1 MPNIQVALK
10 KWWMRTGQRSITG
23 RSQAI
28 DNQSVTLEGTSF
40 GLDNLARKDQGDSTS
55 INNPVPDIPN
65 DDLEKIRIHVPK
77 RVGRL
82 RRWLTRTK
90 QFWKPSPTAMELDA
104 IETKRRTQKM
114 ARSLD
119 INKRNANKLIPA
131 AYARIGIEYQRIR
144 TKDRYENEK
153 PQRVHFV
160 KWLHSADGNTIYG
173 KVDRVPYNHY
183 ETELVDERALTS
195 VSIAL
200 GHPVGGRID
209 PNGGGVIISV
219 ALAGTM
225 DIDDM
230 FAFNKALELISPSAP
245 PLTFMVGAT
254 ANGGRKTYNLEE
266 MPHLLI
272 AGSTGSGKSVAMLGI
287 IGTFAARNTPEMVQ
301 LLLADFKGV
310 DFNHYEGLPH
320 LIKDIPEIPSGI
332 VDKDS
337 QIVPMLT
344 WVEKENKRRQG
355 LFSKALVH
363 NLSEWNRHNRS
374 KKLHRIVIFIDEIA
388 RLNQYT
394 KTKEEFTQV
403 IYDLASTARATGIH
417 LVLSTQFPKDE
428 YITTAVKMNIPGRM
442 AFSVPDVH
450 GSICMIETGEAV
462 NIFPPPGRG
471 IFVHGVN
478 RFKFQSPFITD
489 SQIQEII
496 RNAKEGKTTAAM
508 ARSTELSPDEL
519 VRWALTENNGFL
531 GQREAF
537 REFPDRLPW
546 NELIKMLIEMDKK
559 VFTFGDAQ
567 YKVIPPA
574 GQRMRQL
581 ERLAGEIQPAKAP
594 EPEPA
599 LTSEPL
605 PAPEPEPAPTPEPL
619 SAPEPVTWA
628 GGPCPECGAP
638 RKEIPCEFCGNR

>member
-23 RSQAI
+23 RSQVI
-28 DNQSVTLEGTSF
+28 DNQSIALEGTSF
-40 GLDNLARKDQGDSTS
+40 GLDKLARSDQGDSAS
-55 INNPVPDIPN
+55 VNNPVPDIAN
-65 DDLEKIRIHVPK
+65 DDLEKVRLHVPK
-77 RVGRL
+77 RIGRL
-82 RRWLTRTK
+82 QRWLTRTK
-90 QFWKPSPTAMELDA
+90 HFWKPPLTPLEL
-104 IETKRRTQKM
+104 EQLEQTRRN
-114 ARSLD
+114 ARIFRTMW
-119 INKRNANKLIPA
+119 INMNHANKLIPS
-131 AYARIGIEYQRIR
+131 AYARIGIEYQRIHTR
-144 TKDRYENEK
+144 NKYENEK

-160 KWLHSADGNTIYG
+160 KWLYSADGNTIYG
-173 KVDRVPYNHY
+173 KVDKVPYNHY

-287 IGTFAARNTPEMVQ
+287 IGTFAARNTPETVQ
-301 LLLADFKGV
+301 LLLADFNGV
-310 DFNHYEGLPH
+310 DFNHFEGLPH
-320 LIKDIPEIPSGI
+320 LIKDIPEIPNGI

-337 QIVPMLT
+337 QIVPMLQ
-344 WVEKENKRRQG
+344 WVETENKHRQRRFG
-355 LFSKALVH
+355 NAKVH
-363 NLSEWNRHNRS
+363 NLAEWNRRNHRD
-374 KKLHRIVIFIDEIA
+374 KLPRIVIVIDEIA
-388 RLNQYT
+388 RLNQR
-394 KTKEEFTQV
+394 KTIKDEFTQV
-403 IYDLASTARATGIH
+403 IYDLASTSRATGIH

-442 AFSVPDVH
+442 AFSVPDLH

-478 RFKFQSPFITD
+478 RCKFQSPFITD
-489 SQIQEII
+489 SQIKEII
-496 RNAKEGKTTAAM
+496 RNAQEGKTTAAM
-508 ARSTELSPDEL
+508 ARSTELAPEEI
-519 VRWALTENNGFL
+519 VQWALTENNGFL
-531 GQREAF
+531 RAPDVF
-537 REFPDRLPW
+537 REFSGRMDW
-546 NELIKMLIEMDKK
+546 HEMVKMLSEMDDKEYPFK
-559 VFTFGDAQ
+559 DAL
-567 YKVIPPA
+567 YKVISGT
-574 GQRMRQL
+574 GQRARQL
-581 ERLAGEIQPAKAP
+581 EQIPGEIPTAP
-594 EPEPA
+594 EPEA
-599 LTSEPL
+599 
-605 PAPEPEPAPTPEPL
+605 PAPIPAP
-619 SAPEPVTWA
+619 APILDEHKWS
-628 GGPCPECGAP
+628 GSGPCPECGAN
-638 RKEIPCEFCGNR
+638 RSETPCEYCGTM